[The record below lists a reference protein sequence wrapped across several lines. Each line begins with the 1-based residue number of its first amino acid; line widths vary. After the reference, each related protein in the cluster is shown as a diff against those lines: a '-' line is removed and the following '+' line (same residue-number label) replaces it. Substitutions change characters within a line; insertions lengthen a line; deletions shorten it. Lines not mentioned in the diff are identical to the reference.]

1 MFGDIFRL
9 IDDNSKHVR
18 KISTT
23 SCTADVIEKPFHE
36 AVLEFKARLL
46 EKALEK
52 AKFNQKK
59 AASHI
64 GVTYHQF
71 RVLYPKYQAASENT
85 RPGRQTPLAN
95 IEHDVD

>member
-59 AASHI
+59 AAHLL

-71 RVLYPKYQAASENT
+71 RALYRKYKASNQNT
-85 RPGRQTPLAN
+85 NPGRQSPQRHTKGQP
-95 IEHDVD
+95 